1 MSGNDDSGDK
11 TEKPTPKKLRDAR
24 KKGDVAKSKDLSHTW
39 ELAIWLLLFW
49 LMTSHVSAEFSA
61 LFDASFKSIAP
72 SSEMKITD
80 MGEIALRTFAI
91 TVVPLLLVVGLL
103 GSLGHFFQT
112 GPIMTTEKMK
122 FDLSKLNPMSG
133 LKRIFSLDNLFE
145 VSKSALKI
153 LILGVLTWAV
163 AKEFLPYII
172 RLPLGNIDDT
182 LTAYRKVML
191 WFLSMS
197 VLIFF
202 FISLGDAGYQ
212 KFSFLKKMRMSMRDI
227 KQEYKEDEGDPYVK
241 QRRKQL
247 HQEWSQ
253 QNTMQSVK
261 KSSVLV
267 VNPTHIAIA
276 IEYSPEIEPIPFVTA
291 KGEDHMVP
299 LMKEAAAEAGVP
311 IIRHVPLARRL
322 NALSEIDEYVPQET
336 FEAVAEVIRWAEAV
350 REGIL
355 APESGLYERAV
366 NEDFVEP
373 EPKPVLH

>member
-11 TEKPTPKKLRDAR
+11 TEKPTSKKLRDAR
-24 KKGDVAKSKDLSHTW
+24 KKGDVSKSKDLSHTW

-49 LMTSHVSAEFSA
+49 LMTSHLATEFA
-61 LFDASFKSIAP
+61 LLFEASFSRIAVP
-72 SSEMKITD
+72 GDMKLAEL
-80 MGEIALRTFAI
+80 GEIALRTFAI
-91 TVVPLLLVVGLL
+91 TIVPLLLVVGLL
-103 GSLGHFFQT
+103 GSLGDFFQI

-133 LKRIFSLDNLFE
+133 LKRVFSLDNLFE
-145 VSKSALKI
+145 VAKNALKI

-172 RLPLGNIDDT
+172 RLPLGNVDDT
-182 LTAYRKVML
+182 LRIYHKVML

-202 FISLGDAGYQ
+202 FISMGDAGYQ
-212 KFSFLKKMRMSMRDI
+212 KFSFIKKMKMSMRDI

-276 IEYSPEIEPIPFVTA
+276 IEYSPDIEPIPFVTA

-299 LMKEAAAEAGVP
+299 LMKDAAIEAGVP

-322 NALSEIDEYVPQET
+322 NALAEIDEYVPQET
-336 FEAVAEVIRWAEAV
+336 FDAVAEVIRWADAV
-350 REGIL
+350 RQGIL
-355 APESGLYERAV
+355 DPESGLYERAV
-366 NEDFVEP
+366 NEDNISA
-373 EPKPVLH
+373 KPTLQ

>member
-24 KKGDVAKSKDLSHTW
+24 KKGDVSKSKDLSHTW

-49 LMTSHVSAEFSA
+49 LMTSHLATEFA
-61 LFDASFKSIAP
+61 LLFEASFSRIALP
-72 SSEMKITD
+72 GDMKLAQL
-80 MGEIALRTFAI
+80 GEIAVRTFAI
-91 TVVPLLLVVGLL
+91 TIVPLLLVVGLL
-103 GSLGHFFQT
+103 GSLGDFFQI

-133 LKRIFSLDNLFE
+133 LKRVFSLDNLFE
-145 VSKSALKI
+145 VAKNAFKI
-153 LILGVLTWAV
+153 LILAVLTWAV

-172 RLPLGNIDDT
+172 RLPLGNVDDA
-182 LTAYRKVML
+182 LQIYHKVML

-202 FISLGDAGYQ
+202 FISMGDAGYQ
-212 KFSFLKKMRMSMRDI
+212 KFSFIKKMKMSMRDI

-276 IEYSPEIEPIPFVTA
+276 IEYSPDIEPIPFVTA

-299 LMKEAAAEAGVP
+299 LMKDAATEAGVP

-322 NALSEIDEYVPQET
+322 NALAEIDEYVPQET
-336 FEAVAEVIRWAEAV
+336 FDAVAEVIRWADAV
-350 REGIL
+350 RQGIL
-355 APESGLYERAV
+355 DPESGLYERAV
-366 NEDFVEP
+366 NEDNISA
-373 EPKPVLH
+373 KPTLQ

>member
-1 MSGNDDSGDK
+1 MSGNNDSGDK

-24 KKGDVAKSKDLSHTW
+24 KKGDVSKSKDLSHTW

-49 LMTSHVSAEFSA
+49 LMTSHLATEFGL
-61 LFDASFKSIAP
+61 LFEASFSRIAVP
-72 SSEMKITD
+72 GDMKLAEL
-80 MGEIALRTFAI
+80 GEIALRTFAI
-91 TVVPLLLVVGLL
+91 TIVPLLLVVGLL
-103 GSLGHFFQT
+103 GSLGDFFQI

-133 LKRIFSLDNLFE
+133 LKRVFSLDNLFE
-145 VSKSALKI
+145 VAKNALKI

-172 RLPLGNIDDT
+172 RLPLGNVDDT
-182 LTAYRKVML
+182 LQIYHKVML

-202 FISLGDAGYQ
+202 FISMGDAGYQ
-212 KFSFLKKMRMSMRDI
+212 KFSFIKKMKMSMRDI

-276 IEYSPEIEPIPFVTA
+276 IEYSPDIEPIPFVTA

-299 LMKEAAAEAGVP
+299 LMKDAATEAGVP

-322 NALSEIDEYVPQET
+322 NALAEIDEYVPQET
-336 FEAVAEVIRWAEAV
+336 FDAVAEVIRWAEAV
-350 REGIL
+350 RQGIL
-355 APESGLYERAV
+355 DPESGLYERAV
-366 NEDFVEP
+366 NEESISA
-373 EPKPVLH
+373 KPTLQ

>member
-24 KKGDVAKSKDLSHTW
+24 KKGDVSKSKDLSHTW

-49 LMTSHVSAEFSA
+49 LMTSHLATEFA
-61 LFDASFKSIAP
+61 LLFEASFSRIAVP
-72 SSEMKITD
+72 GDMKLAEL
-80 MGEIALRTFAI
+80 GEIALRTFAI
-91 TVVPLLLVVGLL
+91 TIVPLLLVVGLL
-103 GSLGHFFQT
+103 GSLGDFFQI

-133 LKRIFSLDNLFE
+133 LKRVFSLDNLFE
-145 VSKSALKI
+145 VAKNALKI

-172 RLPLGNIDDT
+172 RLPLGNVDDA
-182 LTAYRKVML
+182 LQIYHKVML

-202 FISLGDAGYQ
+202 FISMGDAGYQ
-212 KFSFLKKMRMSMRDI
+212 KFSFIKKMKMSMRDI

-276 IEYSPEIEPIPFVTA
+276 IEYSPDIEPIPFVTA

-299 LMKEAAAEAGVP
+299 LMKDAATEAGVP

-322 NALSEIDEYVPQET
+322 NALAEIDEYVPQET
-336 FEAVAEVIRWAEAV
+336 FDAVAEVIRWADAV
-350 REGIL
+350 RQGIL
-355 APESGLYERAV
+355 DPESGLYERAV
-366 NEDFVEP
+366 NEDNISA
-373 EPKPVLH
+373 KPTLQ